1 MLARPMKAHRI
12 ARLRRNSRNRLAT
25 PCSVQARYCC
35 CPTFRQISKLHA
47 KFEAARIWRL
57 RFASIISCHLMSTK
71 RLRANTRD
79 QHVLATDSGRF
90 PPIANYPDAREA

>member
-1 MLARPMKAHRI
+1 
-12 ARLRRNSRNRLAT
+12 
-25 PCSVQARYCC
+25 
-35 CPTFRQISKLHA
+35 
-47 KFEAARIWRL
+47 
-57 RFASIISCHLMSTK
+57 MSTK